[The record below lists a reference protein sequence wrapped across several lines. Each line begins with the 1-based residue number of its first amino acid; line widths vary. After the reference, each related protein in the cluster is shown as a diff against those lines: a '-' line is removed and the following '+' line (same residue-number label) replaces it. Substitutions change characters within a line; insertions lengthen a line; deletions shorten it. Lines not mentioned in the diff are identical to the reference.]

1 MKAVMYGAGNIG
13 RGFIGALL
21 SQTGYEVVF
30 VDVNDDVVNTINKDK
45 TYPQEIVGE
54 HGRTVWIKNIR
65 AVDGKNLSAV
75 SAEIASAD
83 LLATSVGVSVL
94 EKIVPVICEGLTKRW
109 DKDPDNALDLLI
121 CENLMDADQ
130 FLRERILSALPKRHK
145 ETMNHSLGLV
155 ETSIGRMVPV
165 MTEEMKQ
172 GDPLRICVEEYDF
185 LPVDRDAFKN
195 PIPDYKKIVPYS
207 PFSFYL
213 ERKLYIHN
221 MAHAAT
227 AFLGKIKGY
236 TYIDESIGD
245 IYIRKLVEGAM
256 IESAMMISKKYQV
269 EFSELKAHI
278 DDLLLRFQNPYLK
291 DTVDRVGREPLRK
304 LKPKDRLAG
313 ALRGCEQQGILPVCL
328 SFAVAAALYNVSN
341 ESASELLEKTCH
353 ISPDEPCGRY
363 ITAFYEQL
371 KNAPEDL
378 SGILKMTDTL
388 YSEIR
393 GPVV

>member
-30 VDVNDDVVNTINKDK
+30 IDVNDDVVNTINRDK

-54 HGRTVWIKNIR
+54 HGGTVWIQNIR
-65 AVDGKNLSAV
+65 AVDGKNTSAV
-75 SAEIASAD
+75 SDEIASAD
-83 LLATSVGVSVL
+83 LLATSVGVTVL

-109 DKDPDNALDLLI
+109 DKNPDNVLDLMI

-130 FLRERILSALPKRHK
+130 FLYDRIKDALPARHK
-145 ETMNHSLGLV
+145 TTLDESLGLV

-165 MTEEMKQ
+165 MTEAMKK

-185 LPVDRDAFKN
+185 LPVDRDAFKG
-195 PIPDYKKIVPYS
+195 PIPEYKKIVPYS

-213 ERKLYIHN
+213 ERKLYLHN
-221 MAHAAT
+221 MAHATT

-236 TYIDESIGD
+236 TYIDESISD

-269 EFSELKAHI
+269 DFSVLKAHI
-278 DDLLLRFQNPYLK
+278 DDLLLRFQNPYLC
-291 DTVDRVGREPLRK
+291 DTAERVGREPLRK
-304 LKPKDRLAG
+304 LQPNDRLVG
-313 ALRGCEQQGILPVCL
+313 ALRGCEQEGILPVYL
-328 SFAVAAALYNVSN
+328 SFSIAAALYHVSDS
-341 ESASELLEKTCH
+341 SADELLRSTCC
-353 ISPDEPCGRY
+353 ISAEESCSQY
-363 ITAFYEQL
+363 IMTFYEQL
-371 KNAPEDL
+371 KTSPQDFAKVV
-378 SGILKMTDTL
+378 KMIDKL

>member
-1 MKAVMYGAGNIG
+1 MELETSDAD
-13 RGFIGALL
+13 FIGALL
-21 SQTGYEVVF
+21 LQTGYEVVF
-30 VDVNDDVVNTINKDK
+30 VDVNDDVVNKINKDK

-65 AVDGKNLSAV
+65 AVDGKDTLAV
-75 SAEIASAD
+75 SREIASAD

-109 DKDPDNALDLLI
+109 DLDPDNVLDLLI

-130 FLRERILSALPKRHK
+130 FLRERIYAALPKRHK
-145 ETMNHSLGLV
+145 DTMTQSLGLV

-165 MTEEMKQ
+165 MTDDMKK

-185 LPVDRDAFKN
+185 LPVDRDAFKG
-195 PIPDYKKIVPYS
+195 PIPDYNKIIPYS

-221 MAHAAT
+221 MAHAFT

-236 TYIDESIGD
+236 TYIDESISD
-245 IYIRKLVEGAM
+245 IYIRKLAEGAM

-269 EFSELKAHI
+269 DFSELKSHI

-291 DTVDRVGREPLRK
+291 DTIERVGREPLRK
-304 LKPKDRLAG
+304 LKPNDRLIG
-313 ALRGCEQQGILPVCL
+313 ALRGCEQQGILPVYL
-328 SFAVAAALYNVSN
+328 SFAVAAALYNVTKD
-341 ESASELLEKTCH
+341 SASELLCKTSR
-353 ISPDEPCGRY
+353 ISAEESCGKY
-363 ITAFYEQL
+363 IMAFYNQL
-371 KNAPEDL
+371 KNKPNDFSA
-378 SGILKMTDTL
+378 ILKMIDTF

>member
-30 VDVNDDVVNTINKDK
+30 VDVNDEVVNTINRDK

-54 HGRTVWIKNIR
+54 HGKTVWIQNIR
-65 AVDGKNLSAV
+65 AVDGKDTSAV
-75 SAEIASAD
+75 SSEIASAD

-94 EKIVPVICEGLTKRW
+94 EKIVPVIGEGLTKRW
-109 DKDPDNALDLLI
+109 DQDPDNVLDLLI
-121 CENLMDADQ
+121 CENLMDADK
-130 FLRERILSALPKRHK
+130 FLRERIYKTLPDRHK
-145 ETMNHSLGLV
+145 GTMSQSLGLV

-165 MTEEMKQ
+165 MTDDMKK

-185 LPVDRDAFKN
+185 LPVDRNAFKG
-195 PIPDYKKIVPYS
+195 PIPDYDKIVPYS

-221 MAHAAT
+221 MAHAFT

-236 TYIDESIGD
+236 TYIDESISD

-278 DDLLLRFQNPYLK
+278 DDLLLRFQNPYLH
-291 DTVDRVGREPLRK
+291 DTVERVGREPLRK
-304 LKPKDRLAG
+304 LKPDDRLAG
-313 ALRGCEQQGILPVCL
+313 ALRGCEQEGILPVYL
-328 SFAVAAALYNVSN
+328 SFAVACALYNVTKD
-341 ESASELLEKTCH
+341 SASELLAETSQISTQETC
-353 ISPDEPCGRY
+353 GKY
-363 ITAFYEQL
+363 IMGFYEQL
-371 KNAPEDL
+371 KNAPEDFP
-378 SGILKMTDTL
+378 SILNMADTL

>member
-65 AVDGKNLSAV
+65 AVDGKDTLAV
-75 SAEIASAD
+75 SREIASAD

-109 DKDPDNALDLLI
+109 DLDPDNVLDLLI

-130 FLRERILSALPKRHK
+130 FLRERIYATLPKRHK
-145 ETMNHSLGLV
+145 DTMTQSLGLV

-165 MTEEMKQ
+165 MTDDMKK

-185 LPVDRDAFKN
+185 LPVDRDAFKG
-195 PIPDYKKIVPYS
+195 PIPDYNKIIPYS

-221 MAHAAT
+221 MAHAFT

-236 TYIDESIGD
+236 TYIDESISD
-245 IYIRKLVEGAM
+245 IYIRKLAEGAM

-269 EFSELKAHI
+269 NFSELKAHI

-291 DTVDRVGREPLRK
+291 DTIERVGREPLRK
-304 LKPKDRLAG
+304 LKPNDRLIG
-313 ALRGCEQQGILPVCL
+313 ALRGCEQQGILPVYL
-328 SFAVAAALYNVSN
+328 SFAVAAALYNVTKD
-341 ESASELLEKTCH
+341 SASKLLCKTSR
-353 ISPDEPCGRY
+353 ISAEESCGKY
-363 ITAFYEQL
+363 IMAFYNQL
-371 KNAPEDL
+371 KNKPNDFSA
-378 SGILKMTDTL
+378 ILKMIDTF
-388 YSEIR
+388 YFEIR

>member
-30 VDVNDDVVNTINKDK
+30 VDVNDEVVNTINRDK

-54 HGRTVWIKNIR
+54 HGKTVWIQNIR
-65 AVDGKNLSAV
+65 AVNGKDTSAV
-75 SAEIASAD
+75 SNEIASAD

-109 DKDPDNALDLLI
+109 DQDPDNVLDLLI
-121 CENLMDADQ
+121 CENLMDADK
-130 FLRERILSALPKRHK
+130 FLRERIYETLPTRHK
-145 ETMNHSLGLV
+145 ETMSQSLGLV

-165 MTEEMKQ
+165 MTDDMKK

-185 LPVDRDAFKN
+185 LPVDRNAFKG
-195 PIPDYKKIVPYS
+195 PIPDYDKIVPYS

-221 MAHAAT
+221 MAHAFT

-236 TYIDESIGD
+236 TYIDESIND
-245 IYIRKLVEGAM
+245 IYIRKMVEGAM

-278 DDLLLRFQNPYLK
+278 DDLLLRFQNSDLH
-291 DTVDRVGREPLRK
+291 DTVERVGREPLRK
-304 LKPKDRLAG
+304 LKPDDRLVG
-313 ALRGCEQQGILPVCL
+313 VLRGCEHAGILPVYL
-328 SFAVAAALYNVSN
+328 SFAVACALYNVTKD
-341 ESASELLEKTCH
+341 SASELLAETSQ
-353 ISPDEPCGRY
+353 ISTQEPCGKY
-363 ITAFYEQL
+363 IMGFYEQL
-371 KNAPEDL
+371 KSAPKDFP
-378 SGILKMTDTL
+378 SILKMTDTL